1 MTAQPALH
9 KPTQVLHNLMA
20 LLITA
25 QLAVGALMHAPRP
38 GEAPSTMFELHE
50 VLGLTSLATVAAFV
64 AWALLRRV
72 DTPVRQLFPWFGEAR
87 ARVLGQFVLLLRGLW
102 QRRLPDP
109 EATADFAS
117 AIHGLGLLAALG
129 MSASG
134 GVYWLLGDLLGDTG
148 GFAHPVAELHSALA
162 NLMWAYLGGHVF
174 MVVVH
179 QWLGH
184 GTLRRILG
192 SS

>member
-38 GEAPSTMFELHE
+38 GEAPRTMFELHE

-117 AIHGLGLLAALG
+117 AIHGLGLLAAIG

-134 GVYWLLGDLLGDTG
+134 GLYWLLTEILGNTG
-148 GFAHPVAELHSALA
+148 NLPHQIGEFHSTLA

-174 MVVVH
+174 MALLH

-184 GTLRRILG
+184 GTLLRVLG
-192 SS
+192 KP